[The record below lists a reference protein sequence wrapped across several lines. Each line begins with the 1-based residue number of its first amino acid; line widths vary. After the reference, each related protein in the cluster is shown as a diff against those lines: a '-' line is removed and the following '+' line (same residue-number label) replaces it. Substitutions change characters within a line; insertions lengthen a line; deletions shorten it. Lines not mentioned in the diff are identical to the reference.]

1 MKSVRGVNQKP
12 SHEQWEII
20 APLITEPQRR
30 EDKRGGSV
38 ISGAMIS
45 LSKA

>member
-1 MKSVRGVNQKP
+1 MARREELTD
-12 SHEQWEII
+12 EQWEII

-30 EDKRGGSV
+30 EDGRCGSV